1 MFKRA
6 ATAIL
11 SQLFPKSM
19 KEMDIKP
26 MYFQCESSEE

>member
-6 ATAIL
+6 ATAEIKPVI
-11 SQLFPKSM
+11 PKSM

-26 MYFQCESSEE
+26 MNFQCECSEE